1 MPAEFEALAC
11 HTPGMSAVRASSCQA
26 FPRHMHDEFGIGVI
40 LSGAQRSASG
50 RGPVEAGPG
59 SLITVNPGEIHDGI
73 PLSETGRRWHML
85 YLAPALVADLAAD
98 LQQDRIAG
106 SGTGQEFTL
115 PVLQDQRVA
124 STFLTLFE
132 KVTGSTARQDRL
144 AVETALLQLAARL
157 VDSRAKTVH
166 AGGPA
171 ALMRAVERIDS
182 DPADMVSLA
191 ELAQM
196 AGLSRFQFLRAFCRQ
211 TGLTPHAY
219 QVQRRIQLARRL
231 ILSGEPLATAA
242 SSAGFADQSHMTRL
256 FRRTLGYTPGAL
268 ATAFGG

>member
-11 HTPGMSAVRASSCQA
+11 HTPGLSAVRASSSQA

-59 SLITVNPGEIHDGI
+59 ALITVNPGEVHDGI
-73 PLSETGRRWHML
+73 PLSESGRRWHML

-98 LQQDRIAG
+98 LQQDRVAG

-115 PVLQDQRVA
+115 PVLQDHRVA
-124 STFLTLFE
+124 STFLTLFT
-132 KVTGSTARQDRL
+132 KVTGSTAGEDRL
-144 AVETALLQLAARL
+144 AVEAALLQLTARL
-157 VDSRAKTVH
+157 VDTRETAATV
-166 AGGPA
+166 GGPA

-182 DPADMVSLA
+182 DPSDQVSLA

-219 QVQRRIQLARRL
+219 QVQRRIHLARRL
-231 ILSGEPLATAA
+231 ILAGQPLATAA

-268 ATAFGG
+268 ADARNG